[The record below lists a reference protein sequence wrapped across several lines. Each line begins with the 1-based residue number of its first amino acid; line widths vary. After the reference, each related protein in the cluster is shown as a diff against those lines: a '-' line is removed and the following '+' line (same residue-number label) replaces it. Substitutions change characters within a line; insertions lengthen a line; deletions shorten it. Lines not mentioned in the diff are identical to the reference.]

1 MRRSRRAARIA
12 RKQKPPRKIAIKKS
26 WIIGLLVILIAIF
39 ILNIPRL
46 IVIKSISCESQFGPC
61 SGLLNQK
68 LSEVQGMSLL
78 ATRKHIAEVFEKNVF
93 VKKHSSRF
101 QLPDKIIIDVVERKP
116 EIALVNKQNTE
127 EFFIVDTEGYI
138 INTAEN
144 NQLPVIVVDNEQ
156 NFVVGTRVKDD
167 IIFCKG
173 LLSRSFSL
181 FGSKLAF
188 YNGNYLALDLPA
200 GQTVVFPSVG
210 DQDVLFGSL
219 SLILSQLNTGR
230 FDSRIKIIDLRYKN
244 PVLRMQNYEQEQ
256 NSSGN

>member
-1 MRRSRRAARIA
+1 MIRSRHAARIA
-12 RKQKPPRKIAIKKS
+12 RKQKTPRRIVIKKS
-26 WIIGLLVILIAIF
+26 WIIGILILGVAVF
-39 ILNIPRL
+39 VLNIPRL
-46 IVIKSISCESQFGPC
+46 IVVKSVSCESQFGPC
-61 SGLLNQK
+61 SSVLNQK
-68 LSEVQGMSLL
+68 LSEAQNMSLW
-78 ATRKHIAEVFEKNVF
+78 ASSKYIAEVFEKNVF
-93 VKKHSSRF
+93 VKKHSSKF

-116 EIALVNKQNTE
+116 EIALVDKQNTE
-127 EFFIVDTEGYI
+127 DFFIIDTEGYI
-138 INTAEN
+138 INTTEN

-156 NFVVGTRVKDD
+156 DFAVGTRVKDD

-188 YNGNYLALDLPA
+188 YNGNYLALDLPE
-200 GQTVVFPSVG
+200 GLTVVFPTTG

>member
-1 MRRSRRAARIA
+1 MIRSRKAVRAQ
-12 RKQKPPRKIAIKKS
+12 RKQKTPRKIVIKKT
-26 WIIGLLVILIAIF
+26 WIIGIFVITIIIF

-46 IVIKSISCESQFGPC
+46 ITIKSISCESQFGPC
-61 SGLLNQK
+61 SSLLNQK
-68 LSEVQGMSLL
+68 LDEAQGMSLW
-78 ATRKHIAEVFEKNVF
+78 ASTKYVSEVFEKNVF

-101 QLPDKIIIDVVERKP
+101 QIPDKIVVDVVERKP
-116 EIALVNKQNTE
+116 EIALVSKNNTQ
-127 EFFIVDTEGYI
+127 EFFIIDTEGYI

-144 NQLPVIVVDNEQ
+144 NQLPVIVAENEQ
-156 NFVVGTRVKDD
+156 NFAVGTRVKDD

-200 GQTVVFPSVG
+200 GQTVVFPITG

-230 FDSRIKIIDLRYKN
+230 FDSIIKIIDLRYKN